1 MRQFFSFA
9 LTTLTIFVSKYLYY
23 QNYIYYFYKIYLI
36 IHQPL
41 ERIFDYYLIN
51 YQTKFT
57 GAILMDL
64 FTNLEQ
70 FLRQFS
76 ELQRGVFTS
85 WTSMMPM
92 QSINTPN
99 LRENFDKTLKFQET
113 TITNYLE
120 FQALLARMS
129 LETQKQFWESYFN
142 MLRKM

>member
-1 MRQFFSFA
+1 
-9 LTTLTIFVSKYLYY
+9 
-23 QNYIYYFYKIYLI
+23 
-36 IHQPL
+36 
-41 ERIFDYYLIN
+41 
-51 YQTKFT
+51 
-57 GAILMDL
+57 MDL

-76 ELQRGVFTS
+76 EFQKGVFTS

-99 LRENFDKTLKFQET
+99 FRDNFDKTLKFQET
-113 TITNYLE
+113 AITNSLE
-120 FQALLARMS
+120 LQALLARMS

>member
-1 MRQFFSFA
+1 
-9 LTTLTIFVSKYLYY
+9 
-23 QNYIYYFYKIYLI
+23 
-36 IHQPL
+36 
-41 ERIFDYYLIN
+41 
-51 YQTKFT
+51 
-57 GAILMDL
+57 MDL

-70 FLRQFS
+70 FLRQVS
-76 ELQRGVFTS
+76 EFQRGVFTS

-113 TITNYLE
+113 TITNSLE

-129 LETQKQFWESYFN
+129 LESQKQFWESYFN